1 MNKLSGYSTKVV
13 ILTTALF
20 VVFSASAFSKNV
32 DLQIDFSEKA
42 VWDSNPTLL
51 SKNEK
56 ALYGSTT
63 TASLSAIKKMQNRK
77 LSTTFSGTR
86 NQFNLSEF
94 SSSDFKGLV
103 GVSWNSSRW
112 EISFDGSLNY
122 DTTRT
127 SEITTFGKNI
137 GAVRRISYLL
147 SPKISYMTSPR
158 SKIEISGSI
167 SKSRYAASAF
177 LNDFKTLSLIPSF
190 IYNISPTQQAI
201 LSIQAQRY
209 QSMEGR
215 DFYIDS
221 IGPSI
226 GWSASITP
234 RLTAQLSVGII
245 GSKTRGDGILSQN
258 MVWNDIFSAALLYS
272 NQKNSLNISATRSR
286 RPFSNGTESVLTSLS
301 IKDIYNFNERLS
313 LDTNAKYQFNELP
326 DNSAGNLDTILSGGT
341 TLTYKKSKQWNITT
355 SYKYK
360 KQTLTGSDNEAEQ
373 NIVRVGLS
381 YKPLNYR

>member
-1 MNKLSGYSTKVV
+1 MSSYFTKSV
-13 ILTTALF
+13 ILTATLF
-20 VVFSASAFSKNV
+20 VAFSASAFSKNI
-32 DLQIDFSEKA
+32 DLQAKFSEKA

-51 SKNEK
+51 SQDKK
-56 ALYGSTT
+56 TLYGSTT
-63 TASLSAIKKMQNRK
+63 TASLSAIKKMQNRR

-94 SSSDFKGLV
+94 NSSDFKGLV

-112 EISFDGSLNY
+112 EASFDGSLNY

-127 SEITTFGKNI
+127 SEITTFGQNI
-137 GAVRRISYLL
+137 GAVRRTSYLL
-147 SPKISYMTSPR
+147 NPKISYLTSLR
-158 SKIEISGSI
+158 SKIDISAAVSE
-167 SKSRYAASAF
+167 SRYASSAF
-177 LNDFKTLSLIPSF
+177 LNDFRTLSLIPSF
-190 IYNISPTQQAI
+190 IYNVSPTQQAI

-209 QSMEGR
+209 KSLEGQA
-215 DFYIDS
+215 FYIDS

-226 GWSASITP
+226 GWNSSLTP
-234 RLTAQLSVGII
+234 RLTAQLSIGLI

-301 IKDIYNFNERLS
+301 VQDIYNFNERLS
-313 LDTNAKYQFNELP
+313 LDTNAKYQFNKLP
-326 DNSAGNLDTILSGGT
+326 DNSLGNLDTILSGET
-341 TLTYKKSKQWNITT
+341 TLTYKKSKQWDITT
-355 SYKYK
+355 SYKYR

-373 NIVRVGLS
+373 NVIRVGLS
-381 YKPLNYR
+381 YKPISGR